1 MPEKT
6 YENFP
11 LWIPTLAILI
21 SLSVYAIGA
30 YILSGFGILFSVL
43 YLLYCLW
50 VELRVIQMSCVNC
63 YYYGKVCAFGKGKL
77 CSLFFKKGDP
87 KMFLAKKISWVQIL
101 PDFLVFIL
109 PLVGGI
115 ILLVMGFSWI
125 LAGLLA
131 LLTVIFLGGTGFI
144 RGSCACKFCKQRE
157 LGCLAEKLFSK
168 RK

>member
-11 LWIPTLAILI
+11 LWIPTLAVLF

-30 YILSGFGILFSVL
+30 YILSGFGIFFSVL

-87 KMFLAKKISWVQIL
+87 KRFLAKKISWVQIL
-101 PDFLVFIL
+101 PDFLVFIF

-115 ILLVMGFSWI
+115 LLLITGFSWI

-157 LGCLAEKLFSK
+157 LGCPAEKLFSK